1 MTKETLVELT
11 CALETVVKCVYI
23 LGWNSMFTCVRNA
36 VQLGYHPS
44 QKQCP
49 LAFDPDNWNGIE
61 KYLCRSALELCLYT
75 KLGEQ
80 T

>member
-1 MTKETLVELT
+1 
-11 CALETVVKCVYI
+11 
-23 LGWNSMFTCVRNA
+23 MFTCVRNA

-49 LAFDPDNWNGIE
+49 LAFDPDNWNGME